1 MSNNTNITAISS
13 QDTGLFRTNTKEQY
27 YTTDTTAKYCIDKL
41 LLKIP
46 ELVIRPG
53 IQEYIWLE
61 PSAGAGSFVNNIPAT
76 IHIENRIALDI
87 EPAAAG
93 IHKQDYLSWDVPQP
107 SIGKKYLVFGNPPFG
122 RQSSLAKLFIAKS
135 CKFAEIIAFILPKS
149 FVKPS
154 MNRVF
159 SSEFHCIHSEDLPS
173 NSFLLNGTTAYDVPC
188 VFQIWQKQDTSRI
201 ALPEIQPLGY
211 KYLKPAEPYDIV
223 IRRIGIY
230 AGKAYNPVLT
240 QKTTYSK
247 QSHYFISLEQQYIR
261 HVSQIIEKINA
272 HVFPSNT
279 VGPRSLSKSE
289 VNEVINRILADL
301 SLL

>member
-13 QDTGLFRTNTKEQY
+13 QDTGLFRTNTKDQY

-41 LLKIP
+41 LLKLP
-46 ELVIRPG
+46 VLLSTQG

-61 PSAGAGSFVNNIPAT
+61 PSAGSGSFVNHIPAT
-76 IHIENRIALDI
+76 IHMENRIALDI

-122 RQSSLAKLFIAKS
+122 RQSKLAKSFINKS

-159 SSEFHCIHSEDLPS
+159 SPEFHCISSEDLAS
-173 NSFLLNGTTAYDVPC
+173 NSFLLNGTAPYNVPC
-188 VFQIWQKQDTSRI
+188 VFQIWQKQEIPRI
-201 ALPEIQPLGY
+201 VQPEIKPLGY
-211 KYLKPAEPYDIV
+211 KYVKSNESYDV
-223 IRRIGIY
+223 ALRRIGVY
-230 AGKAYNPVLT
+230 AGKAFNPVL
-240 QKTTYSK
+240 KPGATYSK
-247 QSHYFISLEQQYIR
+247 QSHYFISLAQQYML

-272 HVFPSNT
+272 HLFPSNT

-289 VNEVINRILADL
+289 ANEVINLILANIA
-301 SLL
+301 

>member
-13 QDTGLFRTNTKEQY
+13 QDTGLFRTNTKDQY

-46 ELVIRPG
+46 ELVIGTG

-61 PSAGAGSFVNNIPAT
+61 PSAGAGSFVCHIPDVVPN
-76 IHIENRIALDI
+76 ENRIALDI

-93 IHKQDYLSWDVPQP
+93 IHKQDYLSWDVPITN
-107 SIGKKYLVFGNPPFG
+107 IGKKYLVFGNPPFG
-122 RQSSLAKLFIAKS
+122 RQSSLAKSFITKS
-135 CKFAEIIAFILPKS
+135 CKFAAVIAFILPKS

-154 MNRVF
+154 MNSVF
-159 SSEFHCIHSEDLPS
+159 SSEFHCISSEDLAS
-173 NSFLLNGTTAYDVPC
+173 NSFLLNGTAPYNVPC
-188 VFQIWQKQDTSRI
+188 VFQIWQKQEIPRI

-211 KYLKPAEPYDIV
+211 KYVKPTEPYDIV
-223 IRRIGIY
+223 FRRIGVY
-230 AGKAYNPVLT
+230 AGKAYNPLLT
-240 QKTTYSK
+240 SGTTYSK
-247 QSHYFISLEQQYIR
+247 QSHYFISLAQQYML

-272 HVFPSNT
+272 HLFPSNT

-289 VNEVINRILADL
+289 ANEVINLILANIA
-301 SLL
+301 